1 MRHFILGVVGL
12 VATIVAACS
21 SDSESTGTK
30 GTPSKE
36 NLSDASAPDVKEA
49 STPPPAPSNP
59 SPPPKQNTCSAQN
72 GAEACFACC
81 EAKSP
86 GGAPVF
92 DAVFRECVCKPTACA
107 VQCAQSECSETPTD
121 PVKGDLCSKCLEG
134 QTECEEAA
142 DEACSENAA
151 CTALAQ
157 CIEASGCEE
166 AGDPD
171 GGT

>member
-30 GTPSKE
+30 GTPAKE
-36 NLSDASAPDVKEA
+36 NLPDASAEVNEGSSP
-49 STPPPAPSNP
+49 SPAPTNP
-59 SPPPKQNTCSAQN
+59 SQPPKQNTCSAQN

-92 DAVFRECVCKPTACA
+92 DAVFRECACKPTACA
-107 VQCAQSECSETPTD
+107 TQCAQSECSETPID
-121 PVKGDLCSKCLEG
+121 PVKGDLCWKCLKE

-142 DEACSENAA
+142 DEVCAEDAA
-151 CTALAQ
+151 CAALAQ

-166 AGDPD
+166 AEDPD